1 MKKYFLAI
9 TLLATV
15 WSTSASD
22 TFWLGADI
30 SGTSGLEAF
39 GAQLYNAQGEPREN
53 TVLMREYG
61 LNAARFRVWVNP
73 KGGFSSKEDVLKLA
87 LRAKEQGM
95 AIMIDFHYSDW
106 WADPGKQN
114 IPKAWEQ
121 MSYEEMC
128 QALAQHTR
136 ETLNLLKSNAIDV
149 KWVQVGNET
158 TNGFLWPMGRAQDN
172 MQQYAGL
179 TQAGYDAVK
188 EVYPEAVCIVHIDGG
203 CDPARYHF
211 IFDGLKKYGTKWDM
225 IGLSVYPYWDIDA
238 GLTKT
243 EDETLEKAIAN
254 INQLWNLWQTPL
266 MIVETGYDADRA
278 EDGKLWMTR
287 LIKAARHQTN
297 GHCQGIFAWEPSATI
312 ALRPSWMPLKKL
324 PPSSN

>member
-1 MKKYFLAI
+1 MLSEYWLSEKLRRKCKEFANNIVFLQPKRLKNYLDMKKYFLAI

-128 QALAQHTR
+128 QALHSI
-136 ETLNLLKSNAIDV
+136 LV
-149 KWVQVGNET
+149 K
-158 TNGFLWPMGRAQDN
+158 R
-172 MQQYAGL
+172 L
-179 TQAGYDAVK
+179 T
-188 EVYPEAVCIVHIDGG
+188 C
-203 CDPARYHF
+203 
-211 IFDGLKKYGTKWDM
+211 
-225 IGLSVYPYWDIDA
+225 
-238 GLTKT
+238 
-243 EDETLEKAIAN
+243 
-254 INQLWNLWQTPL
+254 
-266 MIVETGYDADRA
+266 
-278 EDGKLWMTR
+278 
-287 LIKAARHQTN
+287 
-297 GHCQGIFAWEPSATI
+297 
-312 ALRPSWMPLKKL
+312 
-324 PPSSN
+324 